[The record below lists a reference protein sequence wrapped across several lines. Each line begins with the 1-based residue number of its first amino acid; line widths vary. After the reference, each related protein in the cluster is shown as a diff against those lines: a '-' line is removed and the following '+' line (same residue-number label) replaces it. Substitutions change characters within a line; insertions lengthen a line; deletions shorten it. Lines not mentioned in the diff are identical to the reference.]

1 MKEVPALAQI
11 PEIYPAHASRPFVR
25 PHGSGIVFSA
35 VFPRGMECGLQLI
48 HTPDGETLYIPFTD
62 EFRVG
67 RVCSAMITPL
77 DSKEWMYRYKS
88 GEHWIPDPHAFAI
101 GRTVICEG
109 EERKEVTA
117 CSCAPLRAG
126 DLFAGAPEKPLPPA
140 DWSKEVIYG
149 LHIRGFS
156 AARESL
162 DENLRGT
169 FTGAAAGIPYLR
181 GLGVTAVEI
190 MPVYTPLPDR
200 TQNKQ
205 FRTMGEALGAYPV
218 GPNGD
223 PLRDLKSRPNYW
235 GFGAGLYC
243 ALRSEYGT
251 QEEFAAMIHAFHKA
265 GMRVI
270 LQMYFEKGVLVQEQ
284 IEILRFYIDRYGVD
298 GFRLRDLLI
307 RKAPLRQ
314 ILHWRIRHFSAIH
327 SLLRSW
333 KMRPRTP
340 VRFITQILK
349 KFFLHLQIT
358 QTEEGKIPESSREE
372 HTVPDR
378 VQGLLHIARPGDS
391 RLRSLSTISPV

>member
-169 FTGAAAGIPYLR
+169 FTGAAAGIPYRLCYIGTPAEETLGGKVRMIEGHAFDGVAASIEGHPFHKTTLRMCRSRQLRKSSVRPAALTGTNPPNASMTSFVDSAPTPLR
-181 GLGVTAVEI
+181 GQRWKE
-190 MPVYTPLPDR
+190 
-200 TQNKQ
+200 
-205 FRTMGEALGAYPV
+205 
-218 GPNGD
+218 
-223 PLRDLKSRPNYW
+223 
-235 GFGAGLYC
+235 
-243 ALRSEYGT
+243 
-251 QEEFAAMIHAFHKA
+251 
-265 GMRVI
+265 
-270 LQMYFEKGVLVQEQ
+270 
-284 IEILRFYIDRYGVD
+284 
-298 GFRLRDLLI
+298 
-307 RKAPLRQ
+307 
-314 ILHWRIRHFSAIH
+314 
-327 SLLRSW
+327 SL
-333 KMRPRTP
+333 
-340 VRFITQILK
+340 
-349 KFFLHLQIT
+349 
-358 QTEEGKIPESSREE
+358 
-372 HTVPDR
+372 
-378 VQGLLHIARPGDS
+378 
-391 RLRSLSTISPV
+391 